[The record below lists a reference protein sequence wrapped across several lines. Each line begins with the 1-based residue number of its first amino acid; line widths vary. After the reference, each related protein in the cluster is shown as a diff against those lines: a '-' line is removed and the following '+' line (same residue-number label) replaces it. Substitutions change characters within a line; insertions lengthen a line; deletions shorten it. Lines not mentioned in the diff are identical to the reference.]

1 MRADHCTLITTHA
14 KFKGGRKESSKKI
27 VSNVGVMTIRQPIV
41 VVLGHVD
48 HGKTTLL
55 DKLRGT
61 TVAKREPGAI
71 TQWIGASLLPS
82 QTIQEICGELL
93 QQFHFELKV
102 PGILFI
108 DTPGHETFSN
118 LRRRGGSAADIA
130 ILVVDVT
137 KGVEPQTVESINI
150 LKSRKTPFII
160 AANKIDAIPGWK
172 SEPDISFLRSLKDQ
186 YPEVQTELDNR
197 VYTILGTL
205 SRLGFRA
212 ERYDRIS
219 DFRQNVAIVPVS
231 AKTGEGIPDLLAI
244 LTGLT
249 QAYLTDEL
257 QVTSGPAR
265 GTVLEVKD
273 EPGLGTTI
281 NAIIYDGSLK
291 VDDTIVLGGRVQ
303 PIVTRV
309 RAILLPKPL
318 DEIRDP
324 RDRFTSVQRVTA
336 ASGVKVAA
344 PLLENALAGS
354 TIYAVPKGK
363 NTKEYVR
370 IIEDEVEKLRVKT
383 ERSGIVLKTDTLGS
397 LEALTEE
404 LSRHDVPIH
413 LADIGDVSKRDI
425 VEAETASH
433 DDRLLAVILAFNVK
447 VLPDA
452 QEEATAGNIPLF
464 QSDIIYHLM
473 EDYLR
478 WNEEQ
483 RAAGVKAELDALV
496 RPCKAKVLPGFIFR
510 RSKPAI
516 VGVEIVTGRLRP
528 KYPLISSSGRKL
540 GQVERL
546 QDQGKDLPE
555 ALVGTQVAV
564 SIEDGV
570 VGRNIA
576 EGDSIYTD
584 LPERSL
590 KTLMTKFPA
599 ELSEGDHETIKEL
612 IQIKRRENPVWGL

>member
-1 MRADHCTLITTHA
+1 MTL
-14 KFKGGRKESSKKI
+14 
-27 VSNVGVMTIRQPIV
+27 RQPIV

-61 TVAKREPGAI
+61 TVAKREPGQI

-82 QTIQEICGELL
+82 KTIEQICGQLL

-102 PGILFI
+102 PGLLFI

-130 ILVVDVT
+130 VLVIDVT

-150 LKSRKTPFII
+150 LKSRKTPFIV
-160 AANKIDAIPGWK
+160 AANKIDAIKGWK
-172 SEPDISFLRSLKDQ
+172 SNPETYFLASLKTQ
-186 YPEVQTELDNR
+186 FPEIQTELDNR
-197 VYTILGTL
+197 VYTIMGTL

-212 ERYDRIS
+212 ERFDRIS
-219 DFRQNVAIVPVS
+219 DFTENVAIVPVS
-231 AKTGEGIPDLLAI
+231 AKTGEGIPELLAI

-249 QAYLTDEL
+249 QAYLANKL

-291 VDDTIVLGGRVQ
+291 VDDTVVLGGREH
-303 PIVTRV
+303 PIVTEV

-324 RDRFTSVQRVTA
+324 RDRFTSVKRVTA

-344 PLLENALAGS
+344 PNLETALAGS
-354 TIYAVPKGK
+354 PLYAVPKGK
-363 NTKEYVR
+363 NAKEYVR
-370 IIEDEVEKLRVKT
+370 IIEDEVQKLRIKA

-397 LEALTEE
+397 LEAVTES
-404 LSRHDVPIH
+404 LSRHDVQIR
-413 LADIGDVSKRDI
+413 LADIGDVSRRDV
-425 VEAETASH
+425 VEAEAAGEE
-433 DDRLLAVILAFNVK
+433 DRLLAVVLAFNVR

-452 QEEATAGNIPLF
+452 EEEAKTAGIPVF
-464 QSDIIYHLM
+464 RSDIIYHM
-473 EDYLR
+473 IEDYLR
-478 WNEEQ
+478 WSEEQ
-483 RAAGVKAELDALV
+483 RSAGVKAELDALV
-496 RPCKAKVLPGFIFR
+496 RPCKAKVLSGFIFR

-516 VGVEIVTGRLRP
+516 VGVEILSGRLRP
-528 KYPLISSSGRKL
+528 KYPLISASGKKL
-540 GQVERL
+540 GDLERI
-546 QDQGKDLPE
+546 QDKGNDVQE
-555 ALVGTQVAV
+555 AAVGMQVAV

-570 VGRNIA
+570 VGRNVS
-576 EGDSIYTD
+576 EGDTIYTD
-584 LPERSL
+584 VPERHL
-590 KTLMTKFPA
+590 RTLRTKFPS
-599 ELSEGDHETIKEL
+599 ELSDSDQETIKEL
-612 IQIKRRENPVWGL
+612 VQIKRKENPVWGL

>member
-1 MRADHCTLITTHA
+1 MP
-14 KFKGGRKESSKKI
+14 
-27 VSNVGVMTIRQPIV
+27 IRQPIV

-48 HGKTTLL
+48 HGKTSLL

-82 QTIQEICGELL
+82 QTIAEICGDLL

-102 PGILFI
+102 PGLLFI

-130 ILVVDVT
+130 ILVIDVT

-160 AANKIDAIPGWK
+160 AANKIDAIRGWK
-172 SEPDISFLRSLKDQ
+172 STSEPSFLRSLKTQ
-186 YPEVQTELDNR
+186 FPEIQTELDNK
-197 VYTILGTL
+197 VYTIMGTL

-212 ERYDRIS
+212 ERFDRITE
-219 DFRQNVAIVPVS
+219 FRQNVAIVPVS
-231 AKTGEGIPDLLAI
+231 AKTGEGIPELLAI

-249 QAYLTDEL
+249 QAYLTEEL

-291 VDDTIVLGGRVQ
+291 VDDTVVLGGRDK
-303 PIVTRV
+303 PIVTEI

-324 RDRFTSVQRVTA
+324 RDRFTSVKRVSA

-344 PLLENALAGS
+344 PSLENALAGS
-354 TIYAVPKGK
+354 TLYAVPKGK
-363 NTKEYVR
+363 NAKEYVR
-370 IIEDEVEKLRVKT
+370 IVEDEVEKLRIKT

-397 LEALTEE
+397 LEAVTEE
-404 LSRHDVPIH
+404 LSHHDIPIH
-413 LADIGDVSKRDI
+413 LADIGDVSKRDVI
-425 VEAETASH
+425 EAETASK
-433 DDRLLAVILAFNVK
+433 DDRLLAVVLAFNVK
-447 VLPDA
+447 ILPDA
-452 QEEATAGNIPLF
+452 TDESRSANVPIFE
-464 QSDIIYHLM
+464 SDIIYHMM

-483 RAAGVKAELDALV
+483 RSAGVKAELDALV
-496 RPCKAKVLPGFIFR
+496 RPCRAKVLPGFIFR

-516 VGVEIVTGRLRP
+516 VGLEIVSGKLRP
-528 KYPLISSSGRKL
+528 KFPLISTSGKRL
-540 GQVERL
+540 GLAQRI
-546 QDQGKDLPE
+546 QDQGKDIEE
-555 ALVGTQVAV
+555 ANVGAQVAV

-570 VGRNIA
+570 VGRNIS
-576 EGDSIYTD
+576 EGDTILTD
-584 LPERSL
+584 VPERNL
-590 KTLMTKFPA
+590 KTWLTKFPSELA
-599 ELSEGDHETIKEL
+599 ESDHETIKEL
-612 IQIKRRENPVWGL
+612 IQLKRRENPVWGL

>member
-1 MRADHCTLITTHA
+1 MP
-14 KFKGGRKESSKKI
+14 
-27 VSNVGVMTIRQPIV
+27 IRQPIV

-48 HGKTTLL
+48 HGKTSLL

-82 QTIQEICGELL
+82 QTIAEICGDLL
-93 QQFHFELKV
+93 LQFHFELKV
-102 PGILFI
+102 PGLLFI

-130 ILVVDVT
+130 ILVIDVT

-160 AANKIDAIPGWK
+160 AANKIDAIRGWK
-172 SEPDISFLRSLKDQ
+172 STSEPSFLRSLKTQ
-186 YPEVQTELDNR
+186 FPEIQTELDNK
-197 VYTILGTL
+197 VYTIMGTL

-212 ERYDRIS
+212 ERFDRITE
-219 DFRQNVAIVPVS
+219 FRQNVAIVPVS
-231 AKTGEGIPDLLAI
+231 AKTGEGIPELLAI

-249 QAYLTDEL
+249 QAYLTEEL

-291 VDDTIVLGGRVQ
+291 VDDTVVLGGRDK
-303 PIVTRV
+303 PIVTEI

-324 RDRFTSVQRVTA
+324 RDRFTSVKRVSA

-344 PLLENALAGS
+344 PSLENALAGS
-354 TIYAVPKGK
+354 TLYAVPKGK
-363 NTKEYVR
+363 NAKEYVR
-370 IIEDEVEKLRVKT
+370 IVEDEVEKLRIKT

-397 LEALTEE
+397 LEAVTEE
-404 LSRHDVPIH
+404 LSHHDIPIH
-413 LADIGDVSKRDI
+413 LADIGDVSKRDVI
-425 VEAETASH
+425 EAETASK
-433 DDRLLAVILAFNVK
+433 DDRLLAVVLAFNVK
-447 VLPDA
+447 ILPDA
-452 QEEATAGNIPLF
+452 TDESRSANVPIFE
-464 QSDIIYHLM
+464 SDIIYHMM

-483 RAAGVKAELDALV
+483 RSAGVKAELDALV
-496 RPCKAKVLPGFIFR
+496 RPCRAKVLPGFIFR

-516 VGVEIVTGRLRP
+516 VGLEIVSGKLRP
-528 KYPLISSSGRKL
+528 KFPLISTSGKRL
-540 GQVERL
+540 GLAQRI
-546 QDQGKDLPE
+546 QDQGKDIEE
-555 ALVGTQVAV
+555 ANVGAQVAV

-570 VGRNIA
+570 VGRNIS
-576 EGDSIYTD
+576 EGDTILTD
-584 LPERSL
+584 VPERNL
-590 KTLMTKFPA
+590 KTWLTKFPSELA
-599 ELSEGDHETIKEL
+599 ESDHETIKEL
-612 IQIKRRENPVWGL
+612 IQLKRRENPVWGL

>member
-1 MRADHCTLITTHA
+1 M
-14 KFKGGRKESSKKI
+14 
-27 VSNVGVMTIRQPIV
+27 
-41 VVLGHVD
+41 
-48 HGKTTLL
+48 
-55 DKLRGT
+55 
-61 TVAKREPGAI
+61 
-71 TQWIGASLLPS
+71 
-82 QTIQEICGELL
+82 IQQICGELL

-102 PGILFI
+102 PGLLFI

-137 KGVEPQTVESINI
+137 KGVEPQTVESMNI
-150 LKSRKTPFII
+150 LKSRKTPFIV
-160 AANKIDAIPGWK
+160 AANKIDVVPGWK
-172 SEPDISFLRSLKDQ
+172 SEPDSSFLRSVKNQ
-186 YPEVQTELDNR
+186 YGEVQTELDNR
-197 VYTILGTL
+197 VYTIMGTL

-212 ERYDRIS
+212 ERFDRIS

-249 QAYLTDEL
+249 QAYLENEL

-273 EPGLGTTI
+273 EPGLGTTV

-291 VDDTIVLGGRVQ
+291 VHDTIVLGGRDR
-303 PIVTRV
+303 PIVTEV

-324 RDRFTSVQRVTA
+324 KDRFTSVRRVTA
-336 ASGVKVAA
+336 ASGVKIAA
-344 PLLENALAGS
+344 PSLESALAGS
-354 TIYAVPKGK
+354 TLYAVPKGK

-370 IIEDEVEKLRVKT
+370 IVEDEVEKLRIKT

-397 LEALTEE
+397 LEAVTEE
-404 LSRHDVPIH
+404 LSRHDIPIH
-413 LADIGDVSKRDI
+413 LADIGDVSKRDV
-425 VEAETASH
+425 VEAETASQE
-433 DDRLLAVILAFNVK
+433 DRLLAVILAFNVK

-452 QEEATAGNIPLF
+452 LEESKMAGVPVF
-464 QSDIIYHLM
+464 QSDVIYHMM

-483 RAAGVKAELDALV
+483 RTSGAKAELDALV
-496 RPCKAKVLPGFIFR
+496 RPCKAKVLSGFIFR

-516 VGVEIVTGRLRP
+516 VGLEIVSGRLKP
-528 KYPLISSSGRKL
+528 KYPLIASSGKRL
-540 GQVERL
+540 GQAQRI
-546 QDQGKDLPE
+546 QDQGKDIQE
-555 ALVGTQVAV
+555 ALVGVQVAV

-570 VGRNIA
+570 VGRNIS
-576 EGDSIYTD
+576 EGDTIYTD
-584 LPERSL
+584 VPERHL
-590 KTLMTKFPA
+590 KTLLTKFPG
-599 ELSEGDHETIKEL
+599 ELTEGDRDTIKEL
-612 IQIKRRENPVWGL
+612 IQLKRRENPVWGL

>member
-1 MRADHCTLITTHA
+1 LTL
-14 KFKGGRKESSKKI
+14 
-27 VSNVGVMTIRQPIV
+27 RQPIV

-61 TVAKREPGAI
+61 TVAKHEPGQI

-82 QTIQEICGELL
+82 QTIEEICGDLL

-102 PGILFI
+102 PGLLFI

-130 ILVVDVT
+130 ILVIDVT

-150 LKSRKTPFII
+150 LKSRKTPFIV
-160 AANKIDAIPGWK
+160 AANKVDAVPGWR
-172 SEPDISFLRSLKDQ
+172 SQPESSFMASMKAQ
-186 YPEVQTELDNR
+186 FPEVQTDLDNR
-197 VYTILGTL
+197 IYTVIGTL

-212 ERYDRIS
+212 ERFDRIP
-219 DFRQNVAIVPVS
+219 DFTQSVAIVPVS
-231 AKTGEGIPDLLAI
+231 AKTGEGIPELLAI

-249 QAYLTDEL
+249 QAYLSHEL

-291 VDDTIVLGGRVQ
+291 VDDIVVLGGRDR
-303 PIVTRV
+303 PIVTKI

-324 RDRFTSVQRVTA
+324 RDKFASVRRVTA

-344 PLLENALAGS
+344 PNLETALAGS
-354 TIYAVPKGK
+354 PLYAVAKGK
-363 NTKEYVR
+363 NAKEYVR
-370 IIEDEVEKLRVKT
+370 IVEDEVEKLRIKT

-397 LEALTEE
+397 LEAVTEA
-404 LSRHDVPIH
+404 LSRHGVQIRF
-413 LADIGDVSKRDI
+413 ADIGDVSKRDV
-425 VEAETASH
+425 VEAEATSEE
-433 DDRLLAVILAFNVK
+433 DRLLATVLAFNVK
-447 VLPDA
+447 ILPDA
-452 QEEATAGNIPLF
+452 EEEAKVAGIPIF
-464 QSDIIYHLM
+464 RSDIIYHM
-473 EDYLR
+473 IEDYLR
-478 WNEEQ
+478 WSEEQ
-483 RAAGVKAELDALV
+483 RAAGVKAELDVLI
-496 RPCKAKVLPGFIFR
+496 RPCKAKVLPDFIFR

-516 VGVEIVTGRLRP
+516 VGVEILTGRLKP
-528 KYPLISSSGRKL
+528 KSPVIAVSGKKL
-540 GQVERL
+540 GEVQRL
-546 QDQGKDLPE
+546 QDKGNDIQE
-555 ALVGTQVAV
+555 ATVGMQVAV

-570 VGRNIA
+570 VGRNIS
-576 EGDSIYTD
+576 EGDIIYAD
-584 LPERSL
+584 VPERHL
-590 KTLMTKFPA
+590 KTLIAKFPS
-599 ELSEGDHETIKEL
+599 ELTEADQETIKEL
-612 IQIKRRENPVWGL
+612 IQLKRRENPLWGF